1 MKNERHQHELFSAY
15 LRKSNIH
22 FIHARMDKESTIAE
36 GWPDFTLIHQGWAL
50 CIEFKFGK
58 GQCSAAQLK
67 TLNSLNMSGTPAHV
81 CRDVIDAIRITAKW
95 IEGENIKPAEQA
107 KPIDSS
113 LKVWDWNG
121 KMMVVKQAK
130 NNGITCVRAANA
142 QDIATLDRHI
152 F

>member
-1 MKNERHQHELFSAY
+1 MKNERHQHELFIAY

-36 GWPDFTLIHQGWAL
+36 GWPDFTLIHQGRAL

-58 GQCSAAQLK
+58 GICSPPQLK
-67 TLNSLNMSGTPAHV
+67 TLNDLNMSGTPAYV
-81 CRDVIDAIRITAKW
+81 CRDIGDAIHVTAYW
-95 IEGENIKPAEQA
+95 LEGVNIKPAEQA
-107 KPIDSS
+107 TPIDSS

-121 KMMVVKQAK
+121 KMMVVKK
-130 NNGITCVRAANA
+130 TENRGMNIIRAANA

-152 F
+152 P